1 LWPSDDLPTPLRP
14 PVDTGA
20 GDRGDPQT
28 KGPRPQI
35 SHLSVK
41 SHSGIAPDPSFQP
54 RVDSPVS
61 PTMDAY
67 PRGLVDTWAPNTP
80 PC

>member
-1 LWPSDDLPTPLRP
+1 VITLEKRKKS
-14 PVDTGA
+14 PV
-20 GDRGDPQT
+20 
-28 KGPRPQI
+28 KILLLPQI

-54 RVDSPVS
+54 RVGSPVL
-61 PTMDAY
+61 PRMDTY
-67 PRGLVDTWAPNTP
+67 PRGLVDSWASNTP